1 MLPYLCRSHQ
11 ILRLSPL
18 RRLGDRVVVVHATIA
33 IARLLPE
40 TRRSCVAGKAVDAVH
55 GERECKLTGSLVEGK
70 GQRDVGLFFEAL
82 ENRLAPGPSAIYF
95 TTTSLFI
102 SLKHR
107 PMPGVISICYAQAQ
121 NMHRELETYFLYTN
135 GDLLIGI
142 AQTFP

>member
-1 MLPYLCRSHQ
+1 
-11 ILRLSPL
+11 
-18 RRLGDRVVVVHATIA
+18 
-33 IARLLPE
+33 
-40 TRRSCVAGKAVDAVH
+40 VAGKAVDAVH
-55 GERECKLTGSLVEGK
+55 GERECKLTGSLVEEK

-121 NMHRELETYFLYTN
+121 NMNHEL
-135 GDLLIGI
+135 DICLLHPNAEIL
-142 AQTFP
+142 AQRAPTLPLTCCCSRSAFTTSS